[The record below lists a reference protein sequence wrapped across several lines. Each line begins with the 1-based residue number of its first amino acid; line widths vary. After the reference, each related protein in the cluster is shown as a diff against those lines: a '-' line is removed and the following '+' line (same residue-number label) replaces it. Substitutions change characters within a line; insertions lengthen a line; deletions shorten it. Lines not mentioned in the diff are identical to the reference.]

1 MFAWLAK
8 ALSNI
13 NDSIRYKEKVS
24 PEAIRILAA
33 ELRELARAA
42 EMFANEEAAPIDR
55 IKRIQSETGQLIELT
70 GKAEF
75 RKLSVQRRLE
85 LHDSLV
91 DSKRHLLNTMQ
102 ETPVATDVIQ

>member
-8 ALSNI
+8 AFSSI
-13 NDSIRYKEKVS
+13 KDSIRYKEKVS
-24 PEAIRILAA
+24 PEAIRVLAA
-33 ELRELARAA
+33 ELCELAQMA
-42 EMFANEEAAPIDR
+42 ELFANEEATPIDR

-75 RKLSVQRRLE
+75 RRLSVQRRLE
-85 LHDSLV
+85 LHESLV

-102 ETPVATDVIQ
+102 ATPVATDVIQ

>member
-8 ALSNI
+8 ALSSI
-13 NDSIRYKEKVS
+13 KDSIRYKEKVS
-24 PEAIRILAA
+24 PEAIRILAG

-85 LHDSLV
+85 LHESLV